1 MNPVIRN
8 FRSVY
13 TPGGPAAR
21 LIWLDDNPPTCVM
34 IYSEIHPDQASA
46 HHTHPWEH
54 ELYIIEGA
62 GTLFCDG
69 REYPVREGDAILIPG
84 NVDHYTLNN
93 GGRDAIRRIAMN
105 PLSAAHSGNPSAVSD
120 SGPSSKGGQ
129 PLIRNYRDL
138 NQATVNQ
145 LIGSRDGAATYIML
159 YGDLAPGQSSPQHTH
174 PWEHEAYILE
184 GSYTLFCDGKEYPV
198 SGGDAVLVP
207 PNTEHQW
214 RNTSQFPGRRVNVN
228 PIAAEGRGG

>member
-1 MNPVIRN
+1 MDPVIRN

-34 IYSEIHPDQASA
+34 LYSEIHPDQASA

-54 ELYIIEGA
+54 EIYIIEGA

-93 GGRDAIRRIAMN
+93 GGRDTIRRIAMN
-105 PLSAAHSGNPSAVSD
+105 PSALPRAATLPLSRTADHLQRA
-120 SGPSSKGGQ
+120 GQ

-145 LIGSRDGAATYIML
+145 LIGSRDGAATCIML
-159 YGDLAPGQSSPQHTH
+159 YGDLASRPVQPPAH
-174 PWEHEAYILE
+174 PPLGARSLY
-184 GSYTLFCDGKEYPV
+184 
-198 SGGDAVLVP
+198 
-207 PNTEHQW
+207 
-214 RNTSQFPGRRVNVN
+214 PGR
-228 PIAAEGRGG
+228 